1 MSRLKFN
8 VQTRAQSVLESI
20 YEDIN
25 RRLVGGPTGLCPVEM
40 SAAMVSFCHAQTC
53 GKCVPCR
60 IGLGQLNKLMDDILD
75 GRADAKTLELL
86 ERTAKAISASAD
98 CAIGFEAADMVLKG
112 LAGFRSDFISHAT
125 TGKCEAQVK
134 KIPCIAK
141 CPASVDIPGYIS
153 LVAAGR
159 NEDAIRLI
167 RKDNP
172 FPVVCGHICEHPCET
187 HCRRSIIDAPMN
199 IRGLKKY
206 AAANVGVVPP
216 PENLPATGKT
226 VGIIGGGPAGLTAA
240 YFLSLMGHKCTVY
253 EKRKYLGGMLRYGI
267 PSYRLPREEL
277 QRDIDCVL
285 STGVEVFTDV
295 DISKDMTLND
305 MREKYDAVY
314 IAIGAHTDKKLGI
327 EGEGSRGVMS
337 AVQMLRGIGDGV
349 MPDFTDKN
357 VVIVGGGNVAMDCT
371 RSAKRLGA
379 KKVTC
384 VYRRRKEDMTALPEE
399 VEGAIA
405 EGCVVME
412 LAAPDHIEADSEGNA
427 AALWAQPQMIG
438 PVKRGRPAPI
448 KADVDPVRIPAD
460 IIVVAI
466 GQNIETEHFEANSIL
481 TKWGCLMAEDDG
493 SFKDFPGVFAGG
505 DCVSGPATVIKAI
518 DAGKVAA
525 ANIDRYLGF
534 AHELTV
540 DIDLPEPN
548 LSPTP
553 AAGRVNMIE
562 REPADRADDFEP
574 MEMPMSCQE
583 AMQEANRCLR
593 CDRSGYGCFR
603 GGRTNKW

>member
-1 MSRLKFN
+1 MSRLEFN
-8 VQTRAQSVLESI
+8 LQTRAQAVLESI
-20 YEDIN
+20 YDEIG
-25 RRLVGGPTGLCPVEM
+25 RRLLCGPTGLCPVEM
-40 SAAMVSFCHAQTC
+40 SAAMVRICHAQTC

-60 IGLGQLNKLMDDILD
+60 VGLGQLVRLIESVLD
-75 GRADAKTLELL
+75 GTATMDTLDVI

-98 CAIGFEAADMVLKG
+98 CAIGFEAADMVLRG
-112 LAGFRSDFISHAT
+112 LDGFRDDFISHIKS
-125 TGKCEAQVK
+125 GKCCAEEK
-134 KIPCIAK
+134 KVPCIAK

-153 LVAAGR
+153 LVKAGR

-187 HCRRSIIDAPMN
+187 HCRRAIIDAPMN
-199 IRGLKKY
+199 IRGLKEF

-240 YFLSLMGHKCTVY
+240 YYLSLMGHKCTVY

-285 STGVEVFTDV
+285 STGVEVHTGI
-295 DISKDMTLND
+295 DISKDMTLNE
-305 MREKYDAVY
+305 MREKFDAVY

-327 EGEGSRGVMS
+327 EGEESRGVIS
-337 AVQMLRGIGDGV
+337 AVELLRGIGDGNH
-349 MPDFTDKN
+349 PDFTGKN

-371 RSAKRLGA
+371 RSARRLGA
-379 KKVTC
+379 NKVTC
-384 VYRRRKEDMTALPEE
+384 VYRRRIEDMTALPEE

-412 LAAPDHIEADSEGNA
+412 LAAPDHIEADEEGNVKA
-427 AALWAQPQMIG
+427 FWVQPQMIG
-438 PVKRGRPAPI
+438 PVKRGRPAPV
-448 KADVDPVRIPAD
+448 KADVPLVKIDAD
-460 IIVVAI
+460 VVVVAI
-466 GQNIETEHFEANSIL
+466 GQNIESDHFEHSHIPV
-481 TKWGCLMAEDDG
+481 KWGCLISKPDG
-493 SFKDFPGVFAGG
+493 SFEGMPGLFAGG
-505 DCVSGPATVIKAI
+505 DCVSGPATVIRAI

-525 ANIDRYLGF
+525 ANIDHYLGYD
-534 AHELTV
+534 HRLEVDVELP
-540 DIDLPEPN
+540 DPI

-553 AAGRVNMIE
+553 AMRRVNMKE
-562 REPADRADDFEP
+562 REAAERADDFELMELP
-574 MEMPMSCQE
+574 MTTQE
-583 AMQEANRCLR
+583 ALQEASRCLR
-593 CDRSGYGCFR
+593 CDKYGYGCFR
-603 GGRTNKW
+603 GGRQEKW